1 MEPADDLQ
9 RLASD
14 LSSSATA
21 LLETAYR
28 LLRGACDRG
37 SPDAERMAASVVG
50 AQPSMGSMWNL
61 AAAALVDR
69 AALDRIY
76 QRAARA
82 PAAIARYA
90 TGLAG
95 DPATVRRVVT
105 CSSSAAVASAITA
118 IHTAHPIAVRCAES
132 RPGCEGRDLARS
144 LAEIGVAVELVTDAA
159 IGADLGE
166 GDVVLVGADTVA
178 PGWFVNKVGTGQ
190 LCAAA
195 SLACVPAY
203 VLAGREKFLRP
214 SLAEVVPLR
223 QGDARDVWSEPSAG
237 VSVSNPLFE
246 RVPLDRVAGVVSDAG
261 LLAGE
266 MVGMACESVIDAN
279 AADRLRRVVLSS

>member
-14 LSSSATA
+14 LSSSATT
-21 LLETAYR
+21 LLDTAYR
-28 LLRGACDRG
+28 LLRDACDRA
-37 SPDAERMAASVVG
+37 SPDAERMAVSVVR

-61 AAAALVDR
+61 AAAALAGR
-69 AALDRIY
+69 PALDRIY
-76 QRAARA
+76 QRAARG
-82 PAAIARYA
+82 PAAIARYVSV
-90 TGLAG
+90 LAG

-105 CSSSAAVASAITA
+105 CSSSAAVASAIA
-118 IHTAHPIAVRCAES
+118 ALHAAHPIAVRCAES
-132 RPGCEGRDLARS
+132 RPGCEGRALAAS

-159 IGADLGE
+159 IATDLGE
-166 GDVVLVGADTVA
+166 GDLVLVGADAVA

-195 SLACVPAY
+195 SLACVPVY

-214 SLAEVVPLR
+214 SLAEILPLR
-223 QGDARDVWSEPSAG
+223 DGDAREVWSEPSRG

-246 RVPLDRVAGVVSDAG
+246 RVPLDRVAGVVCDAG

-266 MVGMACESVIDAN
+266 MVGMACEPVVDAS